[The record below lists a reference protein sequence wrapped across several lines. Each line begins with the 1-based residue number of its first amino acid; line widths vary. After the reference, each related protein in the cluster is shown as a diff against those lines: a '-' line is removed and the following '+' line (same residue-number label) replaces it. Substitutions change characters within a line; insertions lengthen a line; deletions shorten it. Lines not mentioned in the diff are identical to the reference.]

1 MLYRISSVDI
11 IESLSDSQ
19 IAEMGLRWW
28 NRSKDCHASSAFVFI
43 EAASKCDKELQRRA
57 EFRKVNKDT
66 P

>member
-19 IAEMGLRWW
+19 VAEMVLRWW
-28 NRSKDCHASSAFVFI
+28 NRSKDCHHSNAHIFI

>member
-1 MLYRISSVDI
+1 MITRMSTADI
-11 IESLSDSQ
+11 LESLSDPQ